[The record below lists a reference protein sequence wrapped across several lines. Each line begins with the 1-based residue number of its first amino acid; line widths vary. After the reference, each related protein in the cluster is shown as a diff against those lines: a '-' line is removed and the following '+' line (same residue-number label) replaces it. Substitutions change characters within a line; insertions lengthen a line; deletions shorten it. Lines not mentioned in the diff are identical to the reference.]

1 MSIENRK
8 ITDLLRQQIEV
19 EKRTLEVITE
29 AENESSEMAVKLVFM
44 DVRLDTAKHAQFL
57 QGIVDLLDQTPCD
70 QWSAK
75 VQRYIDRIKLERKL
89 KDIVTQEDSM
99 TDLISKALK
108 LTNDRIAQLLLTHLK
123 EDEQKHSKN
132 LSEIARFIQM
142 MPLQSKKGQKGTD
155 IVCGPEK

>member
-89 KDIVTQEDSM
+89 KDIVAQEDSM

-142 MPLQSKKGQKGTD
+142 LPLQSKKGQKGTD